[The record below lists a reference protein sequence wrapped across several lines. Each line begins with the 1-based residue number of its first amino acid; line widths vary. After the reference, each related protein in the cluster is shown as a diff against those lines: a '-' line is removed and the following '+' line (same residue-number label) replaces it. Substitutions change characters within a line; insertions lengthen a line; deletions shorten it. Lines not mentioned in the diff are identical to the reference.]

1 MNNVPRNKITLTI
14 NGQGV
19 SADRGMTVLEA
30 AQAAQIYI
38 PTLCAD
44 PDLEPYGG
52 CRLCVVEIE
61 GMRGLPT
68 ACTTLASDGMVVHT
82 ETPAVNEVRT
92 TVTELLIADHPL
104 DCLTCPQNQQC
115 ELQEIAAYLGITEQ
129 PLRRT
134 NRVFPVDDSNPFFE
148 IDRNKCIIC
157 TRCTRTWRRNCG
169 PCSKASASSAASSVR
184 RTGTFRQAATGFPG
198 GSSTAMA

>member
-1 MNNVPRNKITLTI
+1 MNNLPQDRINLTI
-14 NGQGV
+14 NGQV
-19 SADRGMTVLEA
+19 ITADKGITVLEA

-61 GMRGLPT
+61 GLRGLPT
-68 ACTTLASDGMVVHT
+68 ACTTLATDGMVVHT

-92 TVTELLIADHPL
+92 TVTELLISDHPV

-115 ELQEIAAYLGITEQ
+115 ELQKVAAYLGITEQ
-129 PLRRT
+129 LLSQT
-134 NRVFPVDDSNPFFE
+134 DRVFPVD
-148 IDRNKCIIC
+148 IYLR
-157 TRCTRTWRRNCG
+157 
-169 PCSKASASSAASSVR
+169 
-184 RTGTFRQAATGFPG
+184 
-198 GSSTAMA
+198 